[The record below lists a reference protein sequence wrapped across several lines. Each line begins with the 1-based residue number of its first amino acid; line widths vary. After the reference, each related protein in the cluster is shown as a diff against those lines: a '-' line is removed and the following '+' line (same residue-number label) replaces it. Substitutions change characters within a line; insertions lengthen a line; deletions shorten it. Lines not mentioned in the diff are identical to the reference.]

1 MKKYMIWMALAALLL
16 PALARGL
23 WFYRA
28 LPPQQREIATPDYQS
43 FAVSQ
48 PPLSTP
54 LAAEKAKPGG
64 GVVLF
69 DMAHANQFQPS
80 EAQSLEEQI
89 ARRGGSVETLL
100 DAALLG
106 QKLKYVSAYVVVS
119 PSAAFTDEEIRL
131 IRQFVERGGRLLVFT
146 DATRGTL
153 YYDWWNDTVTNFS
166 DAAVVNPLL
175 APYGIT
181 VNNDYLYNVVENE
194 GNYRNVF
201 FDQFGKDELTF
212 GLKRVAF
219 YGAHSVK
226 AEDGVLLLGGAASN
240 LSSAD
245 DAHHPDAGG
254 AVLSADGGT
263 LVFGDFTFL
272 SAPYRDVADNA
283 ALISNIAD
291 FVLGGKREVSLL
303 NFPYVFSQP
312 LAQVYPAEGMKLTAE
327 TIAAIGGLQ
336 NALDVINVELR
347 VTDKPPRAGDVL
359 VLGVFEDAETLED
372 FLAPFNLDL
381 TESETTIALKK
392 FGEVGRAG
400 NGLLLFERGKDG
412 NTLVLLANSQ
422 EDLVALISNLS
433 GGGLS
438 GCILQDNFAVC
449 SVGYGGD
456 SSGESAEE
464 PPVEETP
471 EGEAAPE
478 TQAEPAPV
486 G

>member
-1 MKKYMIWMALAALLL
+1 MKKYMIWIALAALLL
-16 PALARGL
+16 PALARGI
-23 WFYRA
+23 WFYRG
-28 LPPQQREIATPDYQS
+28 LPPQPREIATPDYQS

-54 LAAEKAKPGG
+54 LAAEKAKPSG

-69 DMAHANQFQPS
+69 DRAHANQFQPS

-100 DAALLG
+100 DASLLG

-131 IRQFVERGGRLLVFT
+131 VQQFVERGGRLLVFT
-146 DATRGTL
+146 DATRGTV
-153 YYDWWNDTVTNFS
+153 YYDWWNDTLTNFS
-166 DAAVVNPLL
+166 DTTAVNPLL
-175 APYGIT
+175 APHGVI
-181 VNNDYLYNVVENE
+181 VNNDYLYNIVENE

-226 AEDGVLLLGGAASN
+226 AENGKVLLGGNESN
-240 LSSAD
+240 LSSVD
-245 DAHHPDAGG
+245 DAHDPAAGG
-254 AVLSADGGT
+254 AALSANGRA

-272 SAPYRDVADNA
+272 SAPYRNVADNA

-291 FVLGGKREVSLL
+291 FALGGKQAVSLQ
-303 NFPYVFSQP
+303 NFPYIFSKP
-312 LAQVYPAEGMKLTAE
+312 LVQVYPAEGTKLTAE

-336 NALDVINVELR
+336 EALRVINVELR
-347 VTDKPPRAGDVL
+347 VTDKVPRAGDFL
-359 VLGVFEDAETLED
+359 VLGLFEKAEKLED
-372 FLAPFNLDL
+372 FLAPFNLELNEDEK
-381 TESETTIALKK
+381 TVALKK
-392 FGEVGRAG
+392 FGEIGRAG
-400 NGLLLFERGKDG
+400 NGLLLFEQGKDG
-412 NTLVLLANSQ
+412 NTLILLADSQ
-422 EDLVALISNLS
+422 EDLLTLISNL
-433 GGGLS
+433 GGGALS
-438 GCILQDNFAVC
+438 GCVLQDNFAVC

-456 SSGESAEE
+456 SSEESEEETPAEE
-464 PPVEETP
+464 PLNGEEKSD
-471 EGEAAPE
+471 
-478 TQAEPAPV
+478 AEVTPAPA